1 MENILQP
8 SAEVRVVPSNRKRK
22 EAEVSCTVE
31 SEEKVYAGR
40 EEAEGYDRRTD
51 KSIGQRTIG

>member
-8 SAEVRVVPSNRKRK
+8 SAEVRVVSSNRKRK

-51 KSIGQRTIG
+51 KSIG